1 MEGVAMNNQNKAA
14 EVIKRLAQVAYLTDG
29 EALSNIIE
37 GKNVYLSGPI
47 TGKKNYKGLFAFT
60 EELVKLCD
68 ALRIYNPASDIPD
81 SLDYED
87 AMKRCVAALVE
98 YDTIVMLPGWHTSR
112 GARLERDIALAC
124 GINIVDL
131 TNYRLVQCSW
141 NTLDIALAR
150 LL

>member
-1 MEGVAMNNQNKAA
+1 MNNQDKAV

-29 EALSNIIE
+29 EAISDRIE
-37 GKNVYLSGPI
+37 GKKAYLSGPI
-47 TGKKNYKGLFAFT
+47 TGKKNYKGLFSFT

-81 SLDYED
+81 SFSYEE
-87 AMKRCVAALVE
+87 AMKRCVTALAE
-98 YDTIVMLPGWHTSR
+98 YDTIVMLPGWHTSK
-112 GARLERDIALAC
+112 GARLEHDIALAC
-124 GINIVDL
+124 GINIIDL

-141 NTLDIALAR
+141 NTLDIALLR

>member
-1 MEGVAMNNQNKAA
+1 MNNQDKAV

-29 EALSNIIE
+29 GDISDRVK
-37 GKNVYLSGPI
+37 GKKVYLSGPI
-47 TGKKNYKGLFAFT
+47 TGKKNYKGLFLFA
-60 EELVKLCD
+60 EELAKMCD
-68 ALRIYNPASDIPD
+68 VSRIYNPASDIPN
-81 SLDYED
+81 SFSYEE

-98 YDTIVMLPGWHTSR
+98 YDTIVMLPGWYTSK

-141 NTLDIALAR
+141 NTLDIALAS

>member
-1 MEGVAMNNQNKAA
+1 MNNQNKAA

-37 GKNVYLSGPI
+37 GKKVYLSGPI

-68 ALRIYNPASDIPD
+68 ALRIFNPASQIPD
-81 SLDYED
+81 SLGYVD

-98 YDTIVMLPGWHTSR
+98 YDTIVMLPGWHTSK
-112 GARLERDIALAC
+112 GARLEHDIALAC
-124 GINIVDL
+124 GISIVDL

>member
-1 MEGVAMNNQNKAA
+1 MNNQDKAV

-29 EALSNIIE
+29 EAISNIIE
-37 GKNVYLSGPI
+37 GKKVYLSGPI
-47 TGKKNYKGLFAFT
+47 TGKKNYKGLFSFT

-124 GINIVDL
+124 GMHIVDL

-141 NTLDIALAR
+141 NTLDIALSR

>member
-1 MEGVAMNNQNKAA
+1 MNNQNKAA
-14 EVIKRLAQVAYLTDG
+14 EVIKRLAQVSYLTDG
-29 EALSNIIE
+29 EALSDIIE

-68 ALRIYNPASDIPD
+68 ALRIFNPASQIPD
-81 SLDYED
+81 SLGYED
-87 AMKRCVAALVE
+87 AIKRCVAALVE
-98 YDTIVMLPGWHTSR
+98 YDTIVMLPGWHTSK
-112 GARLERDIALAC
+112 GARLERDIAVAC

-141 NTLDIALAR
+141 NTLDIALAS

>member
-1 MEGVAMNNQNKAA
+1 MNNQDKAVEA
-14 EVIKRLAQVAYLTDG
+14 VKKLTQIAYLTDG
-29 EALSNIIE
+29 EDISDKVK
-37 GKNVYLSGPI
+37 GKKVYLSGPI
-47 TGKKNYKGLFAFT
+47 TRIKNYKGLFLFV

-68 ALRIYNPASDIPD
+68 AFRIFNPASQIPD
-81 SLDYED
+81 SLGYEE

-98 YDTIVMLPGWHTSR
+98 YDTIVMLPGWHTSK
-112 GARLERDIALAC
+112 GARLEHDVALAC
-124 GINIVDL
+124 GMNIVDL

>member
-1 MEGVAMNNQNKAA
+1 MSDQNKAA
-14 EVIKRLAQVAYLTDG
+14 EVIRRLAQVAYLTDG
-29 EALSNIIE
+29 EDLSDLIE
-37 GKNVYLSGPI
+37 GKRVYLSGPI
-47 TGKKNYKGLFAFT
+47 TEKKNYKGLFSFA
-60 EELVKLCD
+60 EEFAKLCD
-68 ALRIYNPASDIPD
+68 TLRIFNPASQIPD
-81 SLDYED
+81 SLGYEE

-98 YDTIVMLPGWHTSR
+98 YDTIVMLPGWHTSK
-112 GARLERDIALAC
+112 GARLEHDVALAC

>member
-1 MEGVAMNNQNKAA
+1 MNNQNKAA

-98 YDTIVMLPGWHTSR
+98 YDTIVMLPGWHTSK
-112 GARLERDIALAC
+112 GARLERDVALAC

>member
-1 MEGVAMNNQNKAA
+1 MNNQDKAV

-29 EALSNIIE
+29 EAISNIIE
-37 GKNVYLSGPI
+37 GKKVYLSGQI
-47 TGKKNYKGLFAFT
+47 TEKKNYKGLFAFT

-68 ALRIYNPASDIPD
+68 TLWIFNPASQIPD
-81 SLDYED
+81 SLNYEE

-131 TNYRLVQCSW
+131 TDYRLTYCLCDAAYV
-141 NTLDIALAR
+141 ALLR

>member
-1 MEGVAMNNQNKAA
+1 MNNQDKAV

-29 EALSNIIE
+29 EAISNIIE
-37 GKNVYLSGPI
+37 GKKVYLSGPI
-47 TGKKNYKGLFAFT
+47 TGKKNYKGLFSFT

-81 SLDYED
+81 SFSYED

-124 GINIVDL
+124 GIDVVDL
-131 TNYRLVQCSW
+131 TDYRLTYCLCDAAYV
-141 NTLDIALAR
+141 ALLR